1 VTLFPLSDWY
11 VSLPVVCPVLCDG
24 GGVELTEEQAAELR
38 AVVTS
43 RDVSGAVA
51 TRARIVLWT
60 AEGRMRKDVGALA
73 RVSLPTVDRWLARY
87 EQFGLAGL
95 EENKRGGGR
104 EQVPA
109 HIAARILALTRMT
122 PPAETGLSHWSSR
135 EMAAYVTRTEAIAVS
150 WHYVAKLWR
159 DNKLQPHRQGTF
171 KLSRDPRF
179 ADKVFDVVGLYLHP
193 PVGAVVLSVDEKTQ
207 VQALDRTQPLLP
219 VDFGVTEK
227 RTHDY
232 KRHGTTNLFAA
243 LNVAT
248 GTVVADCYPQR
259 TGAEFLA
266 FLRKAVKPHRGKEI
280 HVVLDNLSTHDTP
293 EVQAWLQA
301 NPNVTF
307 HFTPVGSS
315 WMNQIETW
323 FGIITR
329 QAIRRGTFASVN
341 HLIGRI
347 RTYVQH
353 WNSTA
358 EPFVWTATADEIL
371 AKVRLVQTNVKKLVQ
386 NNSK

>member
-1 VTLFPLSDWY
+1 
-11 VSLPVVCPVLCDG
+11 VSLTALAWSACEHAV
-24 GGVELTEEQAAELR
+24 VELTDEQVAELR
-38 AVVTS
+38 SVATS

-60 AEGRMRKDVGALA
+60 AEGRMRKDIGELA
-73 RVSLPTVDRWLARY
+73 GVSLPTVDRWLARY
-87 EQFGLAGL
+87 AEQGLAGL
-95 EENKRGGGR
+95 EEHKRGAPR
-104 EQVPA
+104 EQVPTRVR
-109 HIAARILALTRMT
+109 ARILALTRST

-135 EMAAYVTRTEAIAVS
+135 EMAAYITRTEKVSVS

-159 DNKLQPHRQGTF
+159 DNDLKPHRQGTF
-171 KLSRDPRF
+171 KISRDPRF
-179 ADKVFDVVGLYLHP
+179 AHKVFDVVGLYLDP
-193 PVGAVVLSVDEKTQ
+193 PAGAVVLSVDEKTQ

-219 VDFGVTEK
+219 IDFGVTEQ

-243 LNVAT
+243 LEVAT
-248 GTVVADCYPQR
+248 GTVTADCYPQR

-266 FLRKAVKPHRGKEI
+266 FLRKAVKPHAAKEI

-293 EVQAWLQA
+293 AVHAWLEA

-315 WMNQIETW
+315 WMNQIEIW
-323 FGIITR
+323 FGIITK
-329 QAIRRGTFASVN
+329 QAIRRGTFVSVN
-341 HLIGRI
+341 QLVQRI
-347 RTYVQH
+347 RTYVEH
-353 WNSTA
+353 WNTHA

-371 AKVRLVQTNVKKLVQ
+371 AKVRAIQTSVRKLVE